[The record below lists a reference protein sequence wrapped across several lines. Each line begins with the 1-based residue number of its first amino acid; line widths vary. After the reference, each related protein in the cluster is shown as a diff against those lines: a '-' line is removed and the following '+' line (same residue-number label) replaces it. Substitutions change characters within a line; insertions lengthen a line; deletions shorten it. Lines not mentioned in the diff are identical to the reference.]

1 MTNEWTKCTHSKKNK
16 QNHKKTHTTFR
27 LYEHL
32 ADQMKLTRSDNYAN
46 T

>member
-1 MTNEWTKCTHSKKNK
+1 MNELSVPTAKKPNK
-16 QNHKKTHTTFR
+16 TTKKTHATFR

-32 ADQMKLTRSDNYAN
+32 AEQMKLTGSDNYAN